1 MKRGLNSDCFGD
13 VKKVPERNSK
23 TLEESFPGS
32 LAMWYNVCVNKIEYQ
47 QQYNSTKQ
55 GRFPV
60 FFADMLNIC
69 DPVLAF
75 DRLMEEAEVWKHLPE
90 RPVGRMGRPGYNRV
104 NMLKTVLFGFM
115 EHGYAA
121 LRTLDDDCKVNLRYM
136 YLMDWETPSYG
147 AFGYFIREEL
157 QGKIEEIFQAINAC
171 IFEKEHV
178 DLQHVYIDGTK
189 LEANANKYSFVW
201 KKGTE
206 KSRYKLFGKI
216 TALLEQINESIAA
229 MGVCV
234 ETNTEYSPESL
245 ELIAFRYREITQIDP
260 NKFVSGRGHRKS
272 KEQRYYEQL
281 TAYTEKLR
289 AYTEK
294 LRICGSERNSYSK
307 TDHGATFMHMK
318 RDYMGNDQ
326 LLPAYNVQIAVA
338 DEYIAAVDVQQYRS
352 DMDCFIPLMEKFR
365 KQYGFYPKYPVA
377 DAGYGSYNNYLY
389 CREHCMEPYMKFPMY
404 EKETKDKKYANDPF
418 RAVNFKTDSS
428 GNLICP
434 NNRKMLFAYR
444 KAVKGNKYGRQ
455 EEVYICEDC
464 SGCPYATQCKKTD
477 KNRTIRLNRE
487 LTQIH
492 EEVLEN
498 LNCIHGA
505 LLRQNRSIQAEGTFG
520 IMKQDRDYRR
530 IRRRTLDFVR
540 TELYLVS
547 IGHNLYKYCNKLQKQ
562 QIVA

>member
-1 MKRGLNSDCFGD
+1 MKGD

-47 QQYNSTKQ
+47 QQYNSAKQ